1 MIGVDSSEEML
12 QLAMDKKEK
21 TGSRILYLCQK
32 YQLPVILSSDSHG
45 KEHVG
50 DFTYAEE
57 FVHQLMFPETLILN
71 NQLPRLKVFLQT
83 R

>member
-1 MIGVDSSEEML
+1 MC
-12 QLAMDKKEK
+12 K
-21 TGSRILYLCQK
+21 
-32 YQLPVILSSDSHG
+32 LPVILSSDSHG

-71 NQLPRLKVFLQT
+71 NQQNKQNNTMQKTLHKIKECPFEEHSFNVSEGKLLIWEAGC
-83 R
+83 